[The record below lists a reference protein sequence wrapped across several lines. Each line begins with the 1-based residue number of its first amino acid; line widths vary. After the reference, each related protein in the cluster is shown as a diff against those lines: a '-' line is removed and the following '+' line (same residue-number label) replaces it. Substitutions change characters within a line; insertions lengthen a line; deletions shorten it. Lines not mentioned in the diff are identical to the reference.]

1 MADRLIFINNRQ
13 TFQVQKNCE
22 RPIFSLDK
30 GVLRIYGMFADV
42 GVRINV
48 GDLACRCQGTK
59 NPKGG
64 DARAQANQKVKVE
77 KEGMDLTGMKGAR
90 QGNFL
95 LSHDARSLNLN
106 KE

>member
-1 MADRLIFINNRQ
+1 
-13 TFQVQKNCE
+13 
-22 RPIFSLDK
+22 
-30 GVLRIYGMFADV
+30 MFADT
-42 GVRINV
+42 GIQINV
-48 GDLACRCQGTK
+48 GDFVCRCQGTK

-64 DARAQANQKVKVE
+64 DARAQAKHKLKAE
-77 KEGMDLTGMKGAR
+77 KEEMVLTGMKGVR